1 MTRFFVY
8 GLLTFGL
15 LSLAAGWTLAG
26 YWPVGFILL
35 TLTPLSLFL
44 VKRKYV
50 PTLSLALALIV
61 LLAAFGLLCDIDLS
75 LALLAVFCLLA
86 AWDLDSFSRRLSFAS
101 AEDHPASIEGQ
112 HLLRLGLILL
122 LAAGLS
128 YLSLSI
134 RFQSNFERAAVL
146 AIFAFGGIAALVS
159 WLRTKES

>member
-1 MTRFFVY
+1 VTRFFVY
-8 GLLTFGL
+8 GLLTLGL
-15 LSLAAGWTLAG
+15 LFLAAGWTIAG
-26 YWPVGFILL
+26 YWTAGLALL
-35 TLTPLSLFL
+35 ILTPLCLFL
-44 VKRKYV
+44 VKRKFI
-50 PTLSLALALIV
+50 PTLSLVLALTV
-61 LLAAFGLLCDIDLS
+61 LTAAFGLWLKINLL

-86 AWDLDSFSRRLSFAS
+86 SWDLDSFSRRLSFAS
-101 AEDHPASIEGQ
+101 AEDNPASIEAQ

-159 WLRTKES
+159 WLRTRES